1 MTHGGDFTEARC
13 AVNAGSVT
21 ASFILFDD
29 AREGGA
35 PCRLY
40 EAPVGEVVAR
50 TIDEV
55 GPALAE
61 LRGAVG
67 RGRHAAGWVSYD
79 AGYALEA
86 KLRPWARRLG
96 TTPLLWFGLFD
107 NYRTLDPAERDAMLG
122 DPAAA
127 WIGRPRPR
135 IAREDYLA
143 AAAQVKEH
151 LFAGD
156 FYQANLTFGCDVLL
170 RGEPMAAYAQMRGRS
185 RAGWGGMVRHPGG
198 WILSLSPE
206 QFFTLRGG
214 KLDAKPMKGTAP
226 RRADPESD
234 RAEAEALAAD
244 PKQRAENLMIVDLLR
259 NDLARVAEPGSVAV
273 PDLFA
278 VESFPTVHQMV
289 SRVTATLR
297 EGMDAVG
304 VLETLF
310 PCGSIT
316 GAPKIAAIAALR
328 DLEPEARGVYTG
340 SLGWIE
346 PANADGPGDAAFNVL
361 IRTLEI
367 EGGSDVARLGL
378 GSGLVV
384 DSVVEDE
391 WAECMLKGK
400 FVASDPA
407 EFDLIETMRFDPEV
421 GISDLDRHLDRLA
434 GSAERFDFPFNRH
447 AARNELQAATFR
459 RKEPAMLRLL
469 LSPKGTMAIEL
480 KPMPEPPHHPVE
492 VAVRPLPVMAGD
504 VRLSYKTTARAFME
518 VARREGGKF
527 ETVFVDPDG
536 HVTEGSFTSI
546 FVERDGK
553 YLTPPLERGLLP
565 GLLRA
570 RLIEEGKAE
579 EADLTVEDLAGGFLI
594 GNMVRGLI
602 EARLA

>member
-1 MTHGGDFTEARC
+1 MA
-13 AVNAGSVT
+13 AP
-21 ASFILFDD
+21 FILFDD
-29 AREGGA
+29 ARDGGA
-35 PCRLY
+35 QCRLY
-40 EAPVGEVVAR
+40 EAPVGEIVAC
-50 TIDEV
+50 TIEEV
-55 GPALAE
+55 GPALAR
-61 LRGAVG
+61 LREAVE
-67 RGRHAAGWVSYD
+67 RGQHAAGWMSYD

-86 KLRPWARRLG
+86 RLEPLARRLG

-107 NYRTLDPAERDAMLG
+107 GFRTLGPEERDGLTG
-122 DPAAA
+122 DPAGA
-127 WIGRPRPR
+127 WTGRPRPR
-135 IAREDYLA
+135 IERQDYLA
-143 AAAQVKEH
+143 AATRVKEH

-156 FYQANLTFGCDVLL
+156 FYQANLTFGCDVTLL
-170 RGEPMAAYAQMRGRS
+170 GEPMAAYAQMRGRS
-185 RAGWGGMVRHPGG
+185 RAGWGGVVRHPGG

-206 QFFTLRGG
+206 QFFTLRGRT
-214 KLDAKPMKGTAP
+214 LEAKPMKGTAP
-226 RRADPESD
+226 RRSDPDAD
-234 RAEAEALAAD
+234 RAEAAALAAD

-259 NDLARVAEPGSVAV
+259 NDLARVSEPGSVAV

-289 SRVTATLR
+289 SRVTARVR

-316 GAPKIAAIAALR
+316 GAPKIAAMATLR
-328 DLEPEARGVYTG
+328 VLEPEARGVYTG

-346 PANADGPGDAAFNVL
+346 PATANGPGDAAFNVL

-367 EGGSDVARLGL
+367 EGDSDVARIGL

-391 WAECMLKGK
+391 WDECLLKGK

-421 GISDLDRHLDRLA
+421 GIADLDRHLDRLA
-434 GSAERFDFPFNRH
+434 GSAERFEFPFNRH

-459 RKEPAMLRLL
+459 RKDPAMLRLL

-504 VRLSYKTTARAFME
+504 VRLSYKSTARAFME
-518 VARREGGKF
+518 AARRDGGKF
-527 ETVFVDPDG
+527 ETIFVDPDG
-536 HVTEGSFTSI
+536 HLTEGSFTSI
-546 FVERDGK
+546 FVERGGK